1 MAIQRL
7 STIKNGFVY
16 HYMGTC
22 TQYIM
27 LYCSMCHMLECLLG
41 ISPPSNTAWQ
51 PQVRVQWKFSL
62 LHTPDLAFISFST
75 AALGPI
81 LLLVV
86 VYIHLNS
93 LYVSYSKDC
102 GFYFTTNWHNFRVY
116 MWTLICHIWYLS
128 SVCLSVWLYVCLYD
142 YVCLSVCMTV
152 CLSVWQY
159 VCLYD
164 CKTVCLYV
172 CMSVCLYVCMTVW
185 LYVCMSVCLYVCM
198 SVCLYVCLSVW
209 LYDCMY
215 DCMSVCLYVCM
226 TVCVCLYDCM
236 CVCLYVCMSVCL
248 YVCMTVCLYVCR
260 PS

>member
-93 LYVSYSKDC
+93 LYCFIFKRLWFLFYYKLTQFQSVYVNSNLAYMVSLFC
-102 GFYFTTNWHNFRVY
+102 
-116 MWTLICHIWYLS
+116 LS
-128 SVCLSVWLYVCLYD
+128 VCMTVCLSVWLYVCLYD
-142 YVCLSVCMTV
+142 CMSVCMTV
-152 CLSVWQY
+152 R
-159 VCLYD
+159 
-164 CKTVCLYV
+164 
-172 CMSVCLYVCMTVW
+172 

-198 SVCLYVCLSVW
+198 SVCLY
-209 LYDCMY
+209 D
-215 DCMSVCLYVCM
+215 CM
-226 TVCVCLYDCM
+226 TVCLYECM
-236 CVCLYVCMSVCL
+236 TVCLYVCMSVCL
-248 YVCMTVCLYVCR
+248 YVCLLDVA
-260 PS
+260 